1 MTAWIRPIGMLRQ
14 YTSNQPEVLIES
26 GKSVLEALAELG
38 IPTEIVA
45 LVIVNQKPKNKDY
58 IIQDNDLIQLM
69 AIIGGG

>member
-14 YTSNQPEVLIES
+14 YTSNQPEVQVES

-45 LVIVNQKPKNKDY
+45 LVMVNQKPKNKDY